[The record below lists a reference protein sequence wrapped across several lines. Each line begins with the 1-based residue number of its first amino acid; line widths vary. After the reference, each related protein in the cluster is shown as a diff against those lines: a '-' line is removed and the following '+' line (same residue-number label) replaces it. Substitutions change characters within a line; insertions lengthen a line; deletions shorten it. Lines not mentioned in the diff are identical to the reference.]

1 MSKQTKVIKTI
12 VYTEDYKMLTSIA
25 RLHNHRIWE
34 ELAEAIHRYI
44 SGYTITEVNPSSF
57 IPETRKKTDAETKEE
72 DVKSKIKIYVE
83 TFKIDPM
90 DTTMV
95 TYNKCKKFIEENA
108 YHRELNPNE
117 MDITMFDEVQQE
129 RRKDREVNRSRSFI
143 LLFYLSNELCK
154 KPNKN

>member
-1 MSKQTKVIKTI
+1 MQKQ
-12 VYTEDYKMLTSIA
+12 
-25 RLHNHRIWE
+25 
-34 ELAEAIHRYI
+34 
-44 SGYTITEVNPSSF
+44 
-57 IPETRKKTDAETKEE
+57 

-129 RRKDREVNRSRSFI
+129 RRKDREVNRSQSFYYFI
-143 LLFYLSNELCK
+143 CQMSYIKSQTKIKCSH
-154 KPNKN
+154 